1 MTASISTLFRD
12 ELLAGQ
18 AIALAGGGGALAQPL
33 RALGAEVT
41 AIELEPAG
49 EEEEAAERAVASAHA
64 AAGRIDTLVLDAR
77 AYVEVPHVLDATW
90 IVVRAVATAAM
101 IPDERGGKI
110 VLVAAPPPAEPARA
124 GLENMARTLSIEWA
138 RFGIRP
144 TVRAPGKGTT
154 EEEIGA
160 LLAYLASPAG
170 DYFSGSRLSLGE
182 VTVR

>member
-1 MTASISTLFRD
+1 MPASISALFRD
-12 ELLAGQ
+12 DLLAGQ
-18 AIALAGGGGALAQPL
+18 AIALAGGGDGLALSL

-41 AIELEPAG
+41 ALELEVAG
-49 EEEEAAERAVASAHA
+49 EAAAVRAVASALA

-77 AYVEVPHVLDATW
+77 AYVEVPRVLDATW

-101 IPDERGGKI
+101 IPDGRGGKI
-110 VLVAAPPPAEPARA
+110 ALVAAPPPAEPARA

-144 TVRAPGKGTT
+144 TALAPGEGTT